1 MSTFTVDVMTIDAIE
16 EHDNADA
23 LEIAVLGGYRSIV
36 RKDVFNAGDPVV
48 YIPEAS
54 IVPVWLLK
62 ELNLFN
68 EEKGAGMLAGKAGN
82 RVKAVKLRG
91 VVSQGLIYRVTP
103 VGPKAVE
110 MKVDD
115 ENMRVLIGEDVK
127 TVLGIEKYVPEIPAR
142 MSGEVTH
149 ALNTGNFD
157 VENVQKFP
165 DVFVDGESV
174 VVTEKLHGTQVQFGY
189 VPGNGNP
196 AMLDEDFIISSKG
209 MAKKNLAL
217 KYNETNRTR
226 NLYIRTFEQKISP
239 VKDEVKAI
247 SAENEN
253 SPIWIFGEIFGKGVQ
268 DLGYERERPDYR
280 VFAIVMEDKNG
291 KFFVSHDK
299 MMEITTRLGLDVV
312 PVFYVGP
319 YSYDKVVSFRDGKTT
334 FGEGHI
340 REGVVVRKNVERLE
354 AGDELA
360 FMKFIS
366 PDYLL
371 RKGNTTEFE

>member
-36 RKDVFNAGDPVV
+36 RKDVFSAGDPVV

-91 VVSQGLIYRVTP
+91 VVSQGLVYRVTP

-115 ENMRVLIGEDVK
+115 ENVRVLIGEDVK

-174 VVTEKLHGTQVQFGY
+174 VRNRKASWNTSTIRLCSGQWKS
-189 VPGNGNP
+189 GN
-196 AMLDEDFIISSKG
+196 A
-209 MAKKNLAL
+209 
-217 KYNETNRTR
+217 
-226 NLYIRTFEQKISP
+226 
-239 VKDEVKAI
+239 
-247 SAENEN
+247 
-253 SPIWIFGEIFGKGVQ
+253 
-268 DLGYERERPDYR
+268 
-280 VFAIVMEDKNG
+280 
-291 KFFVSHDK
+291 
-299 MMEITTRLGLDVV
+299 
-312 PVFYVGP
+312 
-319 YSYDKVVSFRDGKTT
+319 
-334 FGEGHI
+334 
-340 REGVVVRKNVERLE
+340 
-354 AGDELA
+354 
-360 FMKFIS
+360 
-366 PDYLL
+366 
-371 RKGNTTEFE
+371 